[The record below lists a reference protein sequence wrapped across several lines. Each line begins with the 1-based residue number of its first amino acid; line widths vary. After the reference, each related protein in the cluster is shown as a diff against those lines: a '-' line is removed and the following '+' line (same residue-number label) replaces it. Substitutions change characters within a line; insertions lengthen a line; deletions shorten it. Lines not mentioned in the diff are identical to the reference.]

1 MIELWFD
8 GAVEPV
14 NPGGWGGYGAVILKD
29 GEKLH
34 ELSGVIQKAPET
46 SNNVAEYRALIEA
59 LSWLAVHGY
68 AGERVL
74 ARGDS
79 RLVIEQMFGTWKIKK
94 GLYAPLARQCQAV
107 VKRFP
112 RLSGRWIPREENGL
126 ADELSKRE
134 LKRVGVGFKI
144 QPEEPSKN
152 GDEVK
157 KTGLLSAARAR
168 HSWEKSEIEVEW
180 SSLPGHLYT
189 CRKCRMTRQSIP
201 TGHFYV
207 QEFGVP
213 QPDGSVK
220 YQRGR
225 TPECKP

>member
-8 GAVEPV
+8 GAVEPM

-29 GEKLH
+29 GEKIH
-34 ELSGVIQKAPET
+34 ELSGVIKKAPET

-68 AGERVL
+68 ADERVL

-112 RLSGRWIPREENGL
+112 QLSGRWIPREENGL

-134 LKRVGVGFKI
+134 LKRVGVSFKI
-144 QPEEPSKN
+144 QPEAPAT
-152 GDEVK
+152 VAPA
-157 KTGLLSAARAR
+157 TPHAR

-213 QPDGSVK
+213 QSDGSVK
-220 YQRGR
+220 YRRGR